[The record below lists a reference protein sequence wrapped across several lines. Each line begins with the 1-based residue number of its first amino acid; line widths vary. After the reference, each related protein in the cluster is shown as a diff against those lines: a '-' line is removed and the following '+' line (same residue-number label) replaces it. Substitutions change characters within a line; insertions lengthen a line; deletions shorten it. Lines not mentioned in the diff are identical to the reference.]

1 MEKSKDIFCILNI
14 VRISY
19 IDYILSGGDNT
30 KDNRKKDEEH
40 DR

>member
-19 IDYILSGGDNT
+19 INYILSGN
-30 KDNRKKDEEH
+30 DNRKDKRKKE
-40 DR
+40 R